1 MVLLSKANGVIIFIL
16 LSIIIIIIS
25 IFFFWPLISKT
36 YKRKHFKKSVY
47 NKIRSIADRYDFY
60 LINNF
65 PLLKNEEVIASIDHA
80 LYSNKYIYL
89 IKSKHYKD
97 VIAAHRDDKI
107 WLQYDNKGNKEEITN
122 PLILNK
128 LRCDTY
134 CELRNSDR
142 SFLISIVVVNN
153 DVKIKNL
160 AELSSF
166 NSYFVK
172 EKDLKKLIKKIEKR
186 NVSNFNE
193 VSLEKEVKSI
203 AKEIGRIDYEDE

>member
-1 MVLLSKANGVIIFIL
+1 M
-16 LSIIIIIIS
+16 
-25 IFFFWPLISKT
+25 
-36 YKRKHFKKSVY
+36 
-47 NKIRSIADRYDFY
+47 
-60 LINNF
+60 
-65 PLLKNEEVIASIDHA
+65 
-80 LYSNKYIYL
+80 
-89 IKSKHYKD
+89 
-97 VIAAHRDDKI
+97 
-107 WLQYDNKGNKEEITN
+107 QYDNKGNKEEITN
-122 PLILNK
+122 PLLLNK

-142 SFLISIVVVNN
+142 SFLVSIVVVNN

-193 VSLEKEVKSI
+193 TSLEKEVKSI